1 MASNQRRGLMAE
13 INVTPLVD
21 IMLVLLIIFMITA
34 PMMTT
39 GIELDLPKTKA
50 GALKLEK
57 SLIISIT
64 AKGKIFINQHQ
75 IPLSRLSI
83 WLKEAKQRGL
93 PNEITIKAD
102 RHCPYGIVAK
112 VLSEVQAIG
121 ITNISLITELED
133 HVS

>member
-21 IMLVLLIIFMITA
+21 VMLVLLIIFMITA

-39 GIELDLPKTKA
+39 GIEVDLPRTKA
-50 GALKLEK
+50 GELKSEK

-64 AKGKIFINQHQ
+64 ANGKIYINQQQ

-83 WLKEAKQRGL
+83 WLKEARKRGL
-93 PNEITIKAD
+93 LNEITIKAD

-112 VLSEVQAIG
+112 VLSEVQSVG
-121 ITNISLITELED
+121 ITNIGLMTEIED